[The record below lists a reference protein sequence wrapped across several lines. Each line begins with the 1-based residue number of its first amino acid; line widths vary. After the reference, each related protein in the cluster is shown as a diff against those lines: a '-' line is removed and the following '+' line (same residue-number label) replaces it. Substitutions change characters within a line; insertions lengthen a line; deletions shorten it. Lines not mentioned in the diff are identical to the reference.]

1 MGAPPPIRDGGAS
14 RHKSP
19 STWGN
24 RLKAAA
30 TAQSSV
36 PLAILVATV
45 VVFSL
50 ATSTFLNAANLS
62 LIAQQCVVVGT
73 LALGQTLI
81 ILTAGIDL
89 ANGAIMV
96 LGTVVIAKY
105 AIAGDPLV
113 ALLLGAVVC
122 VALGAVN
129 GILIS
134 YSGLPAFIVTLGV
147 LTAVSAVSQLY
158 AQSQSYSVE
167 ADLLTVLNDGFTI
180 GGVTVT
186 YGVLLWI
193 ALTAALAYALSQR
206 TTWGVRVFAVGDN
219 PHAAQ
224 VAGIRVRRVLFGVY
238 VLAAFIYAIAAWQA
252 LGRTPLADP
261 SIYATAN
268 LDSITAVVIG
278 GTSLFGG
285 RGGVIG
291 TLIGTLIVA
300 VLQNGLTQAGID
312 SLYQQVATGVL
323 VIAAVG
329 IDRYVRRRQSR

>member
-1 MGAPPPIRDGGAS
+1 
-14 RHKSP
+14 
-19 STWGN
+19 
-24 RLKAAA
+24 
-30 TAQSSV
+30 V
-36 PLAILVATV
+36 PLATLFVTV

-50 ATSTFLNAANLS
+50 ATSTFLNAATLN

-96 LGTVVIAKY
+96 FGTVVIGKY
-105 AIAGDPLV
+105 ATAGDPLV

-129 GILIS
+129 GTLIS
-134 YSGLPAFIVTLGV
+134 YFGLPAFIVTLGV

-158 AQSQSYSVE
+158 AQSQSYPVQSN
-167 ADLLTVLNDGFTI
+167 LLTVLNHGYTV
-180 GGVTVT
+180 GSVTVT

-193 ALTAALAYALSQR
+193 ALTAVLAYALSQR
-206 TTWGVRVFAVGDN
+206 TMWGARVFAVGDN
-219 PHAAQ
+219 PYAAKL
-224 VAGIRVRRVLFGVY
+224 AGIRVRRVLFGVY

-261 SIYATAN
+261 SSHANAN

-291 TLIGTLIVA
+291 TLIGTLILE

-312 SLYQQVATGVL
+312 SLYQQVATGIL

-329 IDRYVRRRQSR
+329 IDRYVRKRQSR

>member
-1 MGAPPPIRDGGAS
+1 MGAPSPIRDGGAP
-14 RHKSP
+14 RDEPP
-19 STWGN
+19 STWGR
-24 RLKAAA
+24 RLRVAA
-30 TAQSSV
+30 TAQISV
-36 PLAILVATV
+36 PLATLFMTV

-50 ATSTFLNAANLS
+50 DTSTFLNAANLS

-96 LGTVVIAKY
+96 LGTVVIGKY
-105 AIAGDPLV
+105 AVDGNPLV

-129 GILIS
+129 GTLIS
-134 YSGLPAFIVTLGV
+134 YFGLPAFIVTLGV
-147 LTAVSAVSQLY
+147 LTAVSAASQLY
-158 AQSQSYSVE
+158 AQSQSYPVD
-167 ADLLTVLNDGFTI
+167 ADLLTVLSHGFTI
-180 GGVTVT
+180 GGFTIT

-193 ALTAALAYALSQR
+193 ALTAVLAYALSQR
-206 TTWGVRVFAVGDN
+206 TTWGTRVFAVGDN
-219 PHAAQ
+219 PHAAEL
-224 VAGIRVRRVLFGVY
+224 AGIRVRRVLFGVY
-238 VLAAFIYAIAAWQA
+238 VMAALIYAIAAWQA

-261 SIYATAN
+261 SGYATAN

-291 TLIGTLIVA
+291 TMIGTLILE

-312 SLYQQVATGVL
+312 SLYQQVATGIL

-329 IDRYVRRRQSR
+329 IDRYVRRRQSL

>member
-238 VLAAFIYAIAAWQA
+238 VLAAFIYAIAACQA